1 MILPIYIDVAVMS
14 ATIEAIVGVAIAVS
28 AFLIIRFRK
37 AKKKVQEALH
47 LEEGGKETEEEV
59 TVLEEVNEE
68 LHENLAESAGEAA
81 EQAAEAIPGEAAA
94 PAAEADM
101 GDPEV

>member
-1 MILPIYIDVAVMS
+1 MILPLYIDVAVMS
-14 ATIEAIVGVAIAVS
+14 ATIEAIVGVVIAVS

-47 LEEGGKETEEEV
+47 LEEGGKETEDEV
-59 TVLEEVNEE
+59 TVLEEVN
-68 LHENLAESAGEAA
+68 
-81 EQAAEAIPGEAAA
+81 AEAISGANVEFGEYAAPAAEEVFGGEAA
-94 PAAEADM
+94 PAAEADA